1 MKGLALCALY
11 TFPCVGN
18 TAQAP
23 SLPVTQTRKSC
34 VIGAASKPQTHVT
47 SVTYACVCVSSHH
60 ALVDGSHRGHPRRT
74 ARTLLK
80 SQPSMTNGHLLSAR
94 GHRAVPDRGH
104 FLRTT
109 NFELRAAL
117 ESRRMTTWT

>member
-11 TFPCVGN
+11 TPPCVGK
-18 TAQAP
+18 TTRAP

-34 VIGAASKPQTHVT
+34 VIGAASKTPTRVT
-47 SVTYACVCVSSHH
+47 SVTYACVCISSHP
-60 ALVDGSHRGHPRRT
+60 ALVDGSQRGHARRT
-74 ARTLLK
+74 ARTPLN
-80 SQPSMTNGHLLSAR
+80 SQTSMTNGHLLAAW
-94 GHRAVPDRGH
+94 GHRAVADRGH

-109 NFELRAAL
+109 NFEPRAAL